1 MGCSPQGHKES
12 DTAEYTEQDP
22 KNVAHSLPRQEL
34 GVSLD
39 KTSWISK
46 PAQSLKTRGPG
57 RRRYE
62 ARTQGSAAFP
72 IEGKP
77 PCLGPEPAHPAC
89 FGLCSLQRKGG
100 NIFVQTS
107 EFRLHQPDMPASLF
121 KCVFSSSLQL
131 CHCCLHPALHHFLL
145 PLLSPAS

>member
-1 MGCSPQGHKES
+1 M
-12 DTAEYTEQDP
+12 
-22 KNVAHSLPRQEL
+22 
-34 GVSLD
+34 D

-62 ARTQGSAAFP
+62 ARTQGRAAFP

-77 PCLGPEPAHPAC
+77 PCLGPEPAYPAC

-145 PLLSPAS
+145 PLLSPASGFLRAAEMLFIGFRGLIIPTK